1 MWGKSEL
8 RMKGFVLKKSQ
19 RGEGIGEERTGTEEN
34 NGISHVG
41 RMVSLPMNV
50 LSRTLDIIASCETE
64 VNYTKTELYK

>member
-41 RMVSLPMNV
+41 RMVRFADECFESNSGYHCIL
-50 LSRTLDIIASCETE
+50 
-64 VNYTKTELYK
+64 